1 MGTEVEGVALG
12 GLKTFFNPLG
22 DHCTMSPF
30 CDMSWSYSFRT
41 RAHFFMVIRPQ
52 EKAGLESEGQ
62 E

>member
-1 MGTEVEGVALG
+1 
-12 GLKTFFNPLG
+12 
-22 DHCTMSPF
+22 MSPF

-62 E
+62 VLEIEESALITDLLKC